1 MFGLLF
7 MPDAYLVA
15 CSPTALTLEGE
26 RMAFEIR
33 SQHIVFQEAMFHSSL
48 YFLSQEHEK
57 EVKGNARYESSDGI
71 YHIVGLDVHRGQ
83 TKKHIEG
90 NQ

>member
-7 MPDAYLVA
+7 MPDAYFVA

-33 SQHIVFQEAMFHSSL
+33 SQHIVFHEAMCHSSL

-57 EVKGNARYESSDGI
+57 KVKGNARYESGNGV

-83 TKKHIEG
+83 TKKHVEG
-90 NQ
+90 HQ